1 MALPRGS
8 HSFPVP
14 HSPFPIHNTSPF
26 KQGVIQT
33 MANKRDYYEV
43 LGVAKDADE
52 ATIKKAYRQLAKKY
66 HPDVNPG
73 DKDAEEKFKE
83 VNEAYQTLSDPQ
95 KRASYDQ
102 FGPDG
107 PQAGFGGGGGGFG
120 GFSGFEGG
128 GFGGFEDIFSS
139 FFGGGMGGQQ
149 RNGPIPGDDLRYD
162 LTISF
167 EEAAMGCEKEINLVR
182 DEECPTC
189 NGTGAKPGTKVD
201 TCPNCHGTGQE
212 RVITNTPIGRIQ
224 NVRTCSRCH
233 GAGKIIT
240 EPCVKCH
247 GRGKVRVSKRRTI
260 KVPAGIDNGQVLT
273 IRGQGGLGERGGPAG
288 DLLIVITV
296 RPHRLFKRRD
306 DNLYIEMPL
315 TFTQAALGAELD
327 IPTLEKPVKYRFPE
341 GTQPGQVFT
350 LRGQGVTHLRGGGKG
365 DLYVTAVVDIPKKLT
380 EKQKELLRQ
389 FDGTTTERQYEK
401 RKTFLDRLRDVF
413 S

>member
-1 MALPRGS
+1 
-8 HSFPVP
+8 
-14 HSPFPIHNTSPF
+14 
-26 KQGVIQT
+26 
-33 MANKRDYYEV
+33 MANKRDYYDV
-43 LGVAKDADE
+43 LGVAKDADD
-52 ATIKKAYRQLAKKY
+52 AAIKKAYRQLAKKY

-73 DKDAEEKFKE
+73 DKNAEEKFKE

-95 KRASYDQ
+95 KRATYDQ

-107 PQAGFGGGGGGFG
+107 PQAGFGGGGFG

-139 FFGGGMGGQQ
+139 FFGGGAGGA
-149 RNGPIPGDDLRYD
+149 RSNGPIPGDDLRYD

-189 NGTGAKPGTKVD
+189 HGSGAKPGSKVD

-212 RVITNTPIGRIQ
+212 RVVSNTPFGRIQ

-233 GAGKIIT
+233 GEGKIIT
-240 EPCVKCH
+240 EPCAKCH

-273 IRGQGGLGERGGPAG
+273 IRGQGGLGERGGPPG
-288 DLLIVITV
+288 DLMVVITV
-296 RPHRLFKRRD
+296 RPHKLFKRRD
-306 DNLYIEMPL
+306 DNLYIDLPL
-315 TFTQAALGAELD
+315 TLTQAALGAEID
-327 IPTLEKPVKYRFPE
+327 VPTLEKPVKYRFPE
-341 GTQPGQVFT
+341 GTQPGQVFC
-350 LRGQGVTHLRGGGKG
+350 LKGQGVTHLRGGGKG
-365 DLYVTAVVDIPKKLT
+365 DLYVTATVEIPKKLT
-380 EKQKELLRQ
+380 NQQKDLLRQ
-389 FDGTTTERQYEK
+389 FEGTTTDRQYEK
-401 RKTFLDRLRDVF
+401 KKNFFDRLRDAF

>member
-1 MALPRGS
+1 
-8 HSFPVP
+8 
-14 HSPFPIHNTSPF
+14 
-26 KQGVIQT
+26 

-107 PQAGFGGGGGGFG
+107 PQAGFGGGGFG

-139 FFGGGMGGQQ
+139 FFGGGVGGAT

-167 EEAAMGCEKEINLVR
+167 EEAAKGCEKEINLVR
-182 DEECPTC
+182 DEACPTC
-189 NGTGAKPGTKVD
+189 NGSGAKPGSKVD
-201 TCPNCHGTGQE
+201 TCPNCHGSGQE
-212 RVITNTPIGRIQ
+212 RVVSNTPFGRIQ

-233 GAGKIIT
+233 GEGKIIT
-240 EPCVKCH
+240 EPCTKCH

-273 IRGQGGLGERGGPAG
+273 IRGQGGLGERGGQPG
-288 DLLIVITV
+288 DLMIVITV
-296 RPHRLFKRRD
+296 RPHKLFRRRE
-306 DNLYIEMPL
+306 DNLYIDLPL
-315 TFTQAALGAELD
+315 TFTQAALGAEID
-327 IPTLEKPVKYRFPE
+327 VPTLDKPVKYKFPE
-341 GTQPGQVFT
+341 GTQPGQVFC
-350 LRGQGVTHLRGGGKG
+350 LKGQGVNHLRGGGKG
-365 DLYVTAVVDIPKKLT
+365 DLYVTATVEIPKKLT

-389 FDGTTTERQYEK
+389 FDGTTTDRQYENK
-401 RKTFLDRLRDVF
+401 KTFFDRLRDAF

>member
-1 MALPRGS
+1 
-8 HSFPVP
+8 
-14 HSPFPIHNTSPF
+14 
-26 KQGVIQT
+26 

-107 PQAGFGGGGGGFG
+107 PQAGFGGGGGFG

-201 TCPNCHGTGQE
+201 TCPTCHGTGQE

-296 RPHRLFKRRD
+296 RPHKLFKRRD

-365 DLYVTAVVDIPKKLT
+365 DLYLTVVVDIPKKLT

>member
-1 MALPRGS
+1 
-8 HSFPVP
+8 
-14 HSPFPIHNTSPF
+14 
-26 KQGVIQT
+26 

-43 LGVAKDADE
+43 LGVSKDADE
-52 ATIKKAYRQLAKKY
+52 AAIKKAYRQLAKKY

-73 DKDAEEKFKE
+73 DKTAEEKFKE

-95 KRASYDQ
+95 KRQVYDQ

-107 PQAGFGGGGGGFG
+107 PQAGFGGGGSYG

-139 FFGGGMGGQQ
+139 FFGGGMGGAT

-167 EEAAMGCEKEINLVR
+167 EEAAKGCEKEINLVR

-189 NGTGAKPGTKVD
+189 SGSGAKPGSKID
-201 TCPNCHGTGQE
+201 SCPNCHGTGQE
-212 RVITNTPIGRIQ
+212 RVVSNTPFGRIQ

-233 GAGKIIT
+233 GSGKIIT
-240 EPCVKCH
+240 EPCTKCH

-288 DLLIVITV
+288 DLLVVVTV
-296 RPHRLFKRRD
+296 KPHKLFKRRD

-327 IPTLEKPVKYRFPE
+327 VPTLDRPVKFKFPE
-341 GTQPGQVFT
+341 GTQPGQMFT
-350 LRGQGVTHLRGGGKG
+350 IRGQGVTHLRGGGRG
-365 DLYVTAVVDIPKKLT
+365 DLYITAVVEIPKKLT
-380 EKQKELLRQ
+380 SQQKELLRQ
-389 FDGTTTERQYEK
+389 FDGTTTNNQYEK
-401 RKTFLDRLRDVF
+401 KKTFMDRLRDVF

>member
-1 MALPRGS
+1 
-8 HSFPVP
+8 
-14 HSPFPIHNTSPF
+14 
-26 KQGVIQT
+26 

-107 PQAGFGGGGGGFG
+107 PQAGCGGGGGFG